1 MVSDKVR
8 KWWILS
14 SMCLLTVM
22 LNIDITGINLAIPV
36 IAHEFHA
43 SLTDMQWVINAFVL
57 VSAMFQIFGGR
68 LGDTYGQKKIFLI
81 GTTIFIIGS
90 AGAGLSYNEI
100 TLVSFRAVQGFA
112 LGIAYPMTIALT
124 FAAFPKEKQGFALSF
139 IVATMGI
146 SLAIGPPFGGF
157 LVDTIGWRWIFYVNI
172 PIGILC
178 FIIAYIFC
186 LPKGD
191 GKVPPIDY
199 KGTAFLALG
208 LLGVLLAVNQLQ
220 SWGIRSYAFWI
231 SLLLGIFLLLLLYFV
246 EKKQVAPI
254 ISFQLLKIRNFL
266 LNNVIRIIVQLVF
279 ISVLFFFPL
288 FLQNIAGYRPLHSG
302 ILLLFLTVVIGVLSP
317 IAGKWVDRIGEK
329 IPNILSMSLFAI
341 AFFLFY
347 FLTADPNLI
356 VLGVGLLLVGIATG
370 ITFVSTVTGS
380 VFVAS
385 EKEKGVASGM
395 IFTSAWFGCALG
407 IALMGAILSFAS
419 KSYLLK
425 QLAHMQGSFSTT
437 QTAMLERVSKGISS
451 YKVLQ
456 DHFSSESVAQVT
468 EIARNAFVHGL
479 HISMLVWMFFSIFGV
494 LLSLAL
500 KKADRIT

>member
-14 SMCLLTVM
+14 AMCLLTVM
-22 LNIDITGINLAIPV
+22 LNIDVTGVNLAIPV

-68 LGDTYGQKKIFLI
+68 LGDTYGRKKIFLI
-81 GTTIFIIGS
+81 GTVIFIIGS
-90 AGAGLSYNEI
+90 AGAGFSYNEI
-100 TLVSFRAVQGFA
+100 VLVSFRAVQGFA

-124 FAAFPKEKQGFALSF
+124 FAAFPKKKRGFALSF

-146 SLAIGPPFGGF
+146 SLAIGPLFGGF

-172 PIGILC
+172 PVGVLC

-186 LPKGD
+186 SPHKEK
-191 GKVPPIDY
+191 KVPPIDY
-199 KGTAFLALG
+199 TGTVLLALG
-208 LLGVLLAVNQLQ
+208 LFGVLLAVNQLQ
-220 SWGIRSYAFWI
+220 SWGLRSYAFWI
-231 SLLLGIFLLLLLYFV
+231 SLLLGICLLLLLCFT

-254 ISFQLLKIRNFL
+254 INFQLVRIRNFF

-317 IAGKWVDRIGEK
+317 IVGKWVDRIGDK
-329 IPNILSMSLFAI
+329 IPNILSMSLYAV

-380 VFVAS
+380 LSVAS
-385 EKEKGVASGM
+385 EKEQGAASGM
-395 IFTSAWFGCALG
+395 IFASAWFGCALG
-407 IALMGAILSFAS
+407 VALMGAILAFSS
-419 KSYLLK
+419 KAYLLK
-425 QLAHMQGSFSTT
+425 QIAHMQNSFSTT

-456 DHFSSESVAQVT
+456 DHFSSETVSQVT
-468 EIARNAFVHGL
+468 EIARNAFMHGL
-479 HISMLVWMFFSIFGV
+479 HISMLVWMFFSILGV
-494 LLSLAL
+494 FLSLCL
-500 KKADRIT
+500 KRTRRSI